1 MTKIPKLGLVVTA
14 LLTTFFTYAM
24 DANGNY
30 ILNIMTGNGEVIS
43 FNLNTVEKSAFSIY
57 DANHNLLY
65 AGESPKD
72 KLEISKTI
80 SLEGYPAGTYF
91 LEVTESE
98 KVVKHEIKVTTK
110 KTKKVKLDQTTNE
123 SPAFRR

>member
-1 MTKIPKLGLVVTA
+1 MTKFPKLGLVVTA
-14 LLTTFFTYAM
+14 LLTTFFTYAI
-24 DANGNY
+24 DGKGNY
-30 ILNIMTGNGEVIS
+30 ILNIMTGNGEVMSIT
-43 FNLNTVEKSAFSIY
+43 LHPVEKSVFSIY

-80 SLEGYPAGTYF
+80 SLEGYPSGTYF

-110 KTKKVKLDQTTNE
+110 KSKKVKLDQSVNE